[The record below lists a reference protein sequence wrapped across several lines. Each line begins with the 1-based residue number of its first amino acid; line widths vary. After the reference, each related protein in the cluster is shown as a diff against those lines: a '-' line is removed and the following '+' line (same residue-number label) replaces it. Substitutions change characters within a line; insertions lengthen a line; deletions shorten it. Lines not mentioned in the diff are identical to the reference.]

1 MPAMVPAAV
10 IFLHGLGGAGHGRAE
25 ASVGIR
31 SAHTKHICPLG
42 PVALNVDV
50 AVPSWFDIVGLSP
63 ASHEDEPGIKRA
75 AENVKAFIDEE
86 LRNGFPAN
94 RIIGENILR
103 EEQRSLYTALSTRQT
118 LAGVTALSCW
128 LPLRAGFPR
137 GPISGVKGI
146 SILQRHGDCDPLV
159 SLMFGS
165 LTAEKLKSLVNLPS
179 VTFKTYEGRGTFM
192 STGNDGCQA
201 IRG

>member
-94 RIIGENILR
+94 RII
-103 EEQRSLYTALSTRQT
+103 
-118 LAGVTALSCW
+118 
-128 LPLRAGFPR
+128 RAGFPR